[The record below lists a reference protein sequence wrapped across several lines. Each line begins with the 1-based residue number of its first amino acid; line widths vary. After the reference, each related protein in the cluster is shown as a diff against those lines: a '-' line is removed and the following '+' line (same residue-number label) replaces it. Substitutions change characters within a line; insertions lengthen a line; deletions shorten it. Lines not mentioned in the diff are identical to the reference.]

1 MTGSI
6 PLVASPTFPPPPL
19 PPPFN
24 LSIVHSPVC
33 CTLGLKTNQ
42 DKVCHLMDLPLYGV
56 YDPQLQG
63 QEIHFTKALC
73 EVIKRITLANMD
85 FIISKNQ
92 YQYQVDWLL
101 QPDLHYR
108 NNDNTAVNKNKIH
121 NFKNWTYLESFE
133 HPYHH
138 EYLPEDL
145 WRKCTIESSKNNQ
158 SYK

>member
-1 MTGSI
+1 
-6 PLVASPTFPPPPL
+6 
-19 PPPFN
+19 
-24 LSIVHSPVC
+24 
-33 CTLGLKTNQ
+33 
-42 DKVCHLMDLPLYGV
+42 
-56 YDPQLQG
+56 
-63 QEIHFTKALC
+63 
-73 EVIKRITLANMD
+73 MD

-121 NFKNWTYLESFE
+121 NFKNWTYQESFE

-145 WRKCTIESSKNNQ
+145 WRKCTIKSSKNNQ